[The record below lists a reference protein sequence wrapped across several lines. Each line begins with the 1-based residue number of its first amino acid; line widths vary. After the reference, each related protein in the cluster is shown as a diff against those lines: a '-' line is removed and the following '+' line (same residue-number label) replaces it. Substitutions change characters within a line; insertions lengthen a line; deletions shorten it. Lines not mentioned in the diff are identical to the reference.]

1 MHANPDVYR
10 PFFFRDYKSRV
21 AATEKNDDYY
31 TELEVAA
38 LAKELGRDV
47 RVWQG
52 YPKASLAAVLRIA
65 LYNSKNAV
73 VAPFSLTFPASRRV
87 SEMASCPPLPRS
99 YELVRADYLSSF
111 PSTSSACN
119 RYLNVTYLV

>member
-1 MHANPDVYR
+1 MPFVVGDYDSYVGTMARNKVYGTQR
-10 PFFFRDYKSRV
+10 E
-21 AATEKNDDYY
+21 AT
-31 TELEVAA
+31 A